1 MSSFLIVKDAVKYCG
16 KSESTLKRLIR
27 EITADPDHEDRSL
40 IDPGHDDLEAK
51 KEAGEPYVWK
61 IHTDLLD
68 KRYGVDESAST
79 SPASKPK
86 AETDSSNETIVALLR
101 EQLES
106 RDKQLETKD
115 RQIETLEKQLDRKDD
130 QISSQ
135 NERMREQNILMKDL
149 QQRLSIAAPGQQAD
163 VVNSQPV
170 KEGSDSTKKH
180 AEKSSIWTR
189 EFRLFRRRQS

>member
-68 KRYGVDESAST
+68 KRYGADESAST
-79 SPASKPK
+79 SPDSKPK
-86 AETDSSNETIVALLR
+86 AETDSANETIVALLR
-101 EQLES
+101 E
-106 RDKQLETKD
+106 QLETKD

-170 KEGSDSTKKH
+170 KEGSDSTRKDT
-180 AEKSSIWTR
+180 EKSSIWTR

>member
-27 EITADPDHEDRSL
+27 EIIADPNHEDRSL

-68 KRYGVDESAST
+68 KRYGADESASA

-86 AETDSSNETIVALLR
+86 AETDSANETIVSLLR
-101 EQLES
+101 E
-106 RDKQLETKD
+106 QLETKD

-170 KEGSDSTKKH
+170 KEGSDSTKKD